1 MPSPPA
7 GVITATWR
15 DIVILTYEA
24 DPGALPMRLP
34 WGVYLDLWQG
44 KCLVSLVGL
53 RFLDTRVL
61 GVHLPVCGSYPEVN
75 LRFYVRREVEG
86 VTRRGVVFIRQL
98 VPYRLTALAARMVYR
113 ERFRRAPVTHS
124 REAEPARAEYAW
136 SDGNNSEGNFAVWDL
151 QPPALPEP
159 GSLEEFITCRYWG
172 YSIRPRATALEYRVS
187 RPEWEIQRAG
197 QADLAVRDSGVVGRV
212 LSPSLR
218 KAPASALYV
227 QGSEAGIHR
236 RVRLR

>member
-1 MPSPPA
+1 MPSSPA

-44 KCLVSLVGL
+44 KCLVSVVGL

-61 GVHLPVCGSYPEVN
+61 GLHLPVCGSYPEVN

-86 VTRRGVVFIRQL
+86 ATRRGVVFIRQL

-136 SDGNNSEGNFAVWDL
+136 SDGNSQGNFAVWDL
-151 QPPALPEP
+151 HPSALPEP
-159 GSLEEFITCRYWG
+159 GSIEEFITCRYWG
-172 YSIRPRATALEYRVS
+172 YSTRPRGTGLEYRIS
-187 RPEWEIQRAG
+187 RPEWEVQRAG
-197 QADLAVRDSGVVGRV
+197 QASLAVRDSGLLGKV
-212 LSPSLR
+212 LSQSLR
-218 KAPASALYV
+218 KAPVSALYA

-236 RVRLR
+236 RVKVG